1 MAATG
6 LPVGS
11 RLIGRL
17 PRLLGGNRGDLTFQ
31 AIALVFTLCLLA
43 IAGLMIYEVLEGSRE
58 SLDVFGF
65 FQFIASTEWNP
76 VTGEFGALH
85 VIVGT
90 LVSSL
95 VAVILAVP
103 LALGIAV
110 FITQQAPPW
119 LRGPVSFL
127 VDILAAIPSI
137 VYGLWGIFVLVP
149 IVRDPISSFLK
160 ANLGFIP
167 LFQGTAV
174 GVSMLAAGFILAI
187 MIVPII
193 SAVAREMISQVPVGQ
208 KEGLIALGA
217 TKWEVIWQVILP
229 YARGG
234 IVGAVILGLA
244 RAIGE
249 TMAVTMVIGN
259 SHQLTSSLLAPN
271 STMASVLANEFT
283 EAGSDI
289 HLSALI
295 HVGLVLMIVALVVNV
310 VARLLVWSV
319 ARGSGGGATA

>member
-1 MAATG
+1 MAVSRFS
-6 LPVGS
+6 VGA
-11 RLIGRL
+11 RARARL
-17 PRLLGGNRGDLTFQ
+17 PALLGGNRGDLTFK
-31 AIALVFTLCLLA
+31 AIALLSTLSLLA
-43 IAGLMIYEVLEGSRE
+43 IAGLMVFEVVVGAGDSFEAL
-58 SLDVFGF
+58 GF
-65 FQFIASTEWNP
+65 FQFLASTAWNP
-76 VTGEFGALH
+76 VTGDFGALH
-85 VIVGT
+85 VLVGT

-95 VAVILAVP
+95 LAIVLAVP
-103 LALGIAV
+103 LALGIAI
-110 FITQQAPPW
+110 FITEQAPPW

-149 IVRDPISSFLK
+149 IVRDPVSAFLK
-160 ANLGFIP
+160 EHLGFIP

-187 MIVPII
+187 MIVPIV
-193 SAVAREMISQVPVGQ
+193 SAVAREMIAQVPVGQ
-208 KEGLIALGA
+208 KEALVALGA
-217 TKWEVIWQVILP
+217 TKWEVIWKVILP

-244 RAIGE
+244 RALGE

-259 SHQLTSSLLAPN
+259 SHQLTWSLLEPN
-271 STMASVLANEFT
+271 STMASVIANEFT

-295 HVGLVLMIVALVVNV
+295 HVGLVLMIVALIVNAI
-310 VARLLVWSV
+310 ARLLVWSV
-319 ARGSGGGATA
+319 ARGPGGGATA